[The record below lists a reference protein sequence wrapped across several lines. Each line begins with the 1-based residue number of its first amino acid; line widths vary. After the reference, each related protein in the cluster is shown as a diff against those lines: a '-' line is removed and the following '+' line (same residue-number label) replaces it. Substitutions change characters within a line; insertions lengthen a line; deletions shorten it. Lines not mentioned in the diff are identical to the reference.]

1 MEIMHDHPLPETT
14 TFAVATLGCKVN
26 QADSEAIGEQM
37 NAAGFMQRDFNEVAD
52 IYIVNTCTVTHLGDR
67 SSRQLISQARRRHP
81 SALLVVTGCYAEL
94 NPQAVAALPGV
105 DLVIG
110 NQGKE
115 SLVEVIRERRKTGD
129 SGVGLRGEGVQGG
142 DLQGKD
148 VQSRGALDESVREEG
163 KDVQSRGARGEG
175 MHSEDK
181 GLQGEEVQ
189 GEGKPRPYYIR
200 VSPMQGALPVLSL
213 DTQHIGSDMSLVELD
228 PQPDNPSRLSPF
240 AFHGTATPEMAGER
254 PAWRTRAQIKVQDG
268 CDNRCTYCIVP
279 YVRGGSRSR
288 SIASV
293 VDHVRRKVCA
303 GFQEIV
309 LTGVHLG
316 DYHPEGDEKRDL
328 GDLIAALLRD
338 TGIARIRVS
347 SLEPEDFRLEWLEL
361 WKNPRM
367 CRHLHLPMQ
376 SGSDNI
382 LRRMARRYKS
392 ARYRTIITTA
402 RQLVPGI
409 AISTDI
415 ITGFPG
421 ETDDDFEQ
429 TYQLAAALQFAK
441 MHVFRFSPRQGTAAA
456 RMRGQIRDEV
466 KKARSERLLAL
477 NEVDNRRFRE
487 QFLGQTVQVLIE
499 SYKHGYWEGLTDNYL
514 RVELDGLPDT
524 QSRNWQHT
532 LVNVRLVDLVEDGIR
547 GILIG

>member
-1 MEIMHDHPLPETT
+1 MHDHPLPETT

-115 SLVEVIRERRKTGD
+115 SLVEVIRERRKAGD
-129 SGVGLRGEGVQGG
+129 SGVGL
-142 DLQGKD
+142 
-148 VQSRGALDESVREEG
+148 QSQEIQSEG
-163 KDVQSRGARGEG
+163 KDVQGLRVQGEG

-181 GLQGEEVQ
+181 GLQHEGVEGKSEGIQGEGVQ
-189 GEGKPRPYYIR
+189 GEGKPRPYIKR
-200 VSPMQGALPVLSL
+200 VSPMQHTLPVLSL
-213 DTQHIGSDMSLVELD
+213 DVQHIGSDVSLVEQD

-382 LRRMARRYKS
+382 LRRMARHYKS

-429 TYQLAAALQFAK
+429 TYQLATALQFAK

-466 KKARSERLLAL
+466 KKARSERLLTL

-487 QFLGQTVQVLIE
+487 QFLGQTVQVVIE

-524 QSRNWQHT
+524 QSHNWQHT
-532 LVNVRLVDLVEDGIR
+532 LVNARLVDLVEDGIR
-547 GILIG
+547 GIMIG